1 MKSFKKENKMKK
13 FIKGR
18 RIIFNPSAND
28 FNNEPEYKLQ
38 KVRIYGES
46 NSKKS
51 YIIDSYGR
59 QKFSCN
65 KSQVFFNKQDFIEK
79 MDTIFMFNLNDFEKE
94 YLLKQFDI

>member
-1 MKSFKKENKMKK
+1 MKEY
-13 FIKGR
+13 IKAR
-18 RIIFNPSAND
+18 RIIYNPSAND
-28 FNNEPEYKLQ
+28 FNDELEYKLQ

-65 KSQVFFNKQDFIEK
+65 KSQVFLNKQDFIDK
-79 MDTIFMFNLNDFEKE
+79 KDNIFMFNLNDYEKE
-94 YLLKQFDI
+94 YLLNQFDK

>member
-1 MKSFKKENKMKK
+1 MKEY
-13 FIKGR
+13 IKAR
-18 RIIFNPSAND
+18 RIIYNPSAND

-38 KVRIYGES
+38 KIRIYGES

-59 QKFSCN
+59 HKFSCN
-65 KSQVFFNKQDFIEK
+65 KSQVFLNKQDFIEK

>member
-1 MKSFKKENKMKK
+1 MKEY
-13 FIKGR
+13 IKAR
-18 RIIFNPSAND
+18 RIIYNPSAND

-65 KSQVFFNKQDFIEK
+65 KTQVFLNKEDFVNK
-79 MDTIFMFNLNDFEKE
+79 MNNIFMFDLNEYEKD

>member
-1 MKSFKKENKMKK
+1 MNKYKKA
-13 FIKGR
+13 R
-18 RIIFNPSAND
+18 RIIYNPSAND

-38 KVRIYGES
+38 KIRIYGER
-46 NSKKS
+46 NSGKS

-59 QKFSCN
+59 HKFSCN
-65 KSQVFFNKQDFIEK
+65 KSQVFLNKQDFIEK